1 MAQHDIYDKPLSI
14 FDFIRGNFETPTMQ
28 QEVDYNNYRGD
39 FRENKRADWDMRR
52 AERQFNDFIPNP
64 VPTNNPIPNP
74 IPTNTT
80 PTNMNDGQFTGVDL
94 SGMNLANLN
103 FPDTSGQM
111 TDVNLAEFND
121 AANVT
126 QPVDVKP
133 PTEEPGFF
141 DKIGSGMSD
150 FFGDEERMARMT
162 IALNSM
168 RLNPDPNIAKSMEN
182 KLESLRKGKG
192 KNATVIQLR
201 AKGRD
206 DLADAVESGSMKA
219 TTAWT
224 LAFKPPSSFQEKLDF
239 IKDKTPEEIKFY
251 KESGILGGGVNIDM
265 GAEVGDK
272 SFYDKINK
280 AVVTRID
287 KFQEE
292 SQLASASMNSFDALS
307 KALQDFGATGTFEQQ
322 KQQYRELADRF
333 GLGDFIDY
341 RKMAAGQTVEAFT
354 NMTVANE
361 LRKNK
366 GPQTDFDATF
376 AKTYVPSLGN
386 RPEANIAIMHYGQS
400 IAKQKQL
407 LGDIARTASLERP
420 DVARKI
426 IKNLGDIEAHMPG
439 AIESPNGKWI
449 TFIEYYNDP
458 KQANVP
464 AMDRLMTWTNAY
476 RKGEKMGEIS
486 IYKIP
491 EENW

>member
-1 MAQHDIYDKPLSI
+1 
-14 FDFIRGNFETPTMQ
+14 
-28 QEVDYNNYRGD
+28 
-39 FRENKRADWDMRR
+39 
-52 AERQFNDFIPNP
+52 
-64 VPTNNPIPNP
+64 
-74 IPTNTT
+74 
-80 PTNMNDGQFTGVDL
+80 
-94 SGMNLANLN
+94 
-103 FPDTSGQM
+103 
-111 TDVNLAEFND
+111 
-121 AANVT
+121 
-126 QPVDVKP
+126 
-133 PTEEPGFF
+133 
-141 DKIGSGMSD
+141 MSD

-376 AKTYVPSLGN
+376 AKSYVPSLGN

>member
-1 MAQHDIYDKPLSI
+1 MASHLL
-14 FDFIRGNFETPTMQ
+14 
-28 QEVDYNNYRGD
+28 QELLNSYGPIAEQLVINPG
-39 FRENKRADWDMRR
+39 DMR
-52 AERQFNDFIPNP
+52 PKTMTP
-64 VPTNNPIPNP
+64 MSNNSPINGGTPAAD
-74 IPTNTT
+74 TT
-80 PTNMNDGQFTGVDL
+80 PFNPPPSFMDKMSGAVSDMGGSISDGASSMWDSTMGD
-94 SGMNLANLN
+94 
-103 FPDTSGQM
+103 
-111 TDVNLAEFND
+111 D
-121 AANVT
+121 AWRLRKA
-126 QPVDVKP
+126 
-133 PTEEPGFF
+133 
-141 DKIGSGMSD
+141 
-150 FFGDEERMARMT
+150 

-168 RLNPDPNIAKSMEN
+168 RLEPDAALTASLTKRLELVSKN
-182 KLESLRKGKG
+182 KQA
-192 KNATVIQLR
+192 NQTVIKLR
-201 AKGRD
+201 EMGRN
-206 DLADAVESGSMKA
+206 DLADAVESGALKG
-219 TTAWT
+219 TDAWT
-224 LAFKPPSSFQEKLDF
+224 LAFTFQEKLNF
-239 IKDKTPEEIKFY
+239 IKGKTPEEIKFY
-251 KESGILGGGVNIDM
+251 KDSGILGGGVNIDM

-376 AKTYVPSLGN
+376 AKSYVPSLGN